1 MADDDSYRGKTI
13 SFGDVTITEFGYQLG
28 DNPACSSGAPVQI
41 AWVNKEDSQAVTLD
55 LDMYEYCK
63 KNKSPT
69 SNKERKR
76 RLKELQMD
84 VPTRAQ
90 ILLKA
95 GYTLDEI
102 ANATLKVEQIQK
114 QRQESISHN
123 PPPGWETMTNVLEA
137 TGKLPK
143 GILTATGNVMSATGG
158 LLLGGVKNIVKPR
171 NVNARSA

>member
-1 MADDDSYRGKTI
+1 MADQDTYPKTI
-13 SFGDVTITEFGYQLG
+13 TFGDVSITEFGYRLG

-41 AWVNKEDSQAVTLD
+41 AWVNKEDSEAVTVD

-63 KNKSPT
+63 KSKT
-69 SNKERKR
+69 SSKMSRKR
-76 RLKELQMD
+76 RMKELQMD

-90 ILLKA
+90 ILLQA
-95 GYTLDEI
+95 GYSLDEI

-123 PPPGWETMTNVLEA
+123 PPPGWETMSNVLEA

-143 GILTATGNVMSATGG
+143 GILTATGNVVSATGG

-171 NVNARSA
+171 NLGARSA